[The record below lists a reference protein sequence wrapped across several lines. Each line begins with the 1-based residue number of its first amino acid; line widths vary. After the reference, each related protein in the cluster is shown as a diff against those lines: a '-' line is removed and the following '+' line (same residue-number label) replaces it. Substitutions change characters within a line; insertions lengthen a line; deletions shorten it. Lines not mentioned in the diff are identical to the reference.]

1 MCFGNSIIACL
12 TAPRKCDSRRF
23 QGLSRRFALSRAGS
37 PPYNL
42 SVCFADSS
50 PCRGASGE
58 EARLSGMPRPPLDR
72 SNGDDRRQRRKQ
84 GGAVGAA
91 ASRMQATAQQTLG
104 AATRAVARRRRDGE
118 VFPQA
123 GAKIPL
129 EPPLRGGF
137 SLVLRFLFYPEQ
149 SAEQPPQTL
158 GAFEH
163 DHLHSADHLSL
174 VFYAIIGGRGAEC
187 DSQLRIGPSGTV
199 STTTSAPFRVEMVM
213 QSEPSAYSLLTPR
226 G

>member
-1 MCFGNSIIACL
+1 MARYFMSDTRLGWLEKMMMDPSR
-12 TAPRKCDSRRF
+12 TPFTRTDPRRNRPQKKPPRPRS
-23 QGLSRRFALSRAGS
+23 SRA
-37 PPYNL
+37 
-42 SVCFADSS
+42 
-50 PCRGASGE
+50 
-58 EARLSGMPRPPLDR
+58 
-72 SNGDDRRQRRKQ
+72 
-84 GGAVGAA
+84 
-91 ASRMQATAQQTLG
+91 
-104 AATRAVARRRRDGE
+104 ARR
-118 VFPQA
+118 
-123 GAKIPL
+123 L
-129 EPPLRGGF
+129 LF

-163 DHLHSADHLSL
+163 DYLHSADHLSL

>member
-1 MCFGNSIIACL
+1 MSGNSAL
-12 TAPRKCDSRRF
+12 TAGSSISWESWREAPERARTLAEKRRRGDSIALTKRQLIAARRLL
-23 QGLSRRFALSRAGS
+23 GDRLALSVTFGATS
-37 PPYNL
+37 PKG
-42 SVCFADSS
+42 
-50 PCRGASGE
+50 RGFG
-58 EARLSGMPRPPLDR
+58 LP
-72 SNGDDRRQRRKQ
+72 
-84 GGAVGAA
+84 
-91 ASRMQATAQQTLG
+91 
-104 AATRAVARRRRDGE
+104 
-118 VFPQA
+118 A

>member
-1 MCFGNSIIACL
+1 MISFSWL
-12 TAPRKCDSRRF
+12 
-23 QGLSRRFALSRAGS
+23 ALSVTFGATS
-37 PPYNL
+37 PKG
-42 SVCFADSS
+42 
-50 PCRGASGE
+50 RGFG
-58 EARLSGMPRPPLDR
+58 LL
-72 SNGDDRRQRRKQ
+72 
-84 GGAVGAA
+84 
-91 ASRMQATAQQTLG
+91 
-104 AATRAVARRRRDGE
+104 
-118 VFPQA
+118 A

-129 EPPLRGGF
+129 GPPLRGGF

-187 DSQLRIGPSGTV
+187 DSQLRTGPSGTV
-199 STTTSAPFRVEMVM
+199 STTTSVPFRVEMVM